1 MLAIPKVMKHK
12 PRKREGMS
20 EEHLK
25 MIRKLPCV
33 VTGRRPVEAHH
44 LLQGPGVIRGMGY
57 KSADQWAIPIH
68 REVHHELHNFGNDQ
82 VFFERQGLTQQRWL
96 VNFGMQVVITQR
108 CAELWSCILRSGRN
122 IEVIND

>member
-82 VFFERQGLTQQRWL
+82 VFFERQGINSTALAR
-96 VNFGMQVVITQR
+96 
-108 CAELWSCILRSGRN
+108 ELWDASGDYSEMCR
-122 IEVIND
+122 IVELYFKVGKKHRGDQ